1 MSFTKKL
8 TAVMLLFMFFMG
20 TVSSQILTGPSL
32 EFTHP
37 AYVASTG
44 MNQFQGYADEAFI
57 SPGDING
64 DGLMDYVRGMR
75 NSWGTNGIGF
85 WINNGTSPNIS
96 FSYSGDNPYGI
107 ITLGSGSMIH
117 TDLLDMDGDADLDI
131 LGISADVDGLMV
143 WENTGST
150 TVPAFAGH
158 TVMYADLL
166 ESARSLTVA
175 DYNGDGLK
183 DLIIGQFDASSEFHH
198 VNVMINTGTSGTPLF
213 ESVLVNPN
221 SIDISAVSLTA
232 VNVPNLT
239 FYDWDVDGDLDIFG
253 MSEADNQVF
262 YLQNTGTSANPQYGV
277 AEFQFSIPYWYNSNF
292 EFLDI
297 DSDGSIE
304 ALLGQSTGMV
314 FTMYQV
320 FAGCMDGG
328 ACNYDPNA
336 LEPDN
341 SCVYPTT
348 YYLDGDNDGFG
359 TAGNTYYGCSMPAGY
374 VSNTDDCDDNNAA
387 VSGPPGDPSV
397 FGQGVWNAYVFDGVY
412 FNTYKGYYVREGNAY
427 NTISDFGWEGSP
439 SEATGYLG
447 CSVPIEYHSVKYKRQ
462 GFPASDFPYAIT
474 IPSWDDD
481 IYVYVDGN
489 LVWSTSC
496 CANNWFDNVVWTG
509 DLNPTST
516 VEISYGEYG
525 GGSFVS
531 FIVEPQYP
539 LSITGSS
546 DVYNNACY
554 DFTYYTQVNQ
564 DFGVDPSSMIYSVTS
579 ANGLVDL
586 SNVYPQFNGS
596 EVSFTINPNDIIG
609 EDVLTFVV
617 SDSMGYSDTLL
628 MNLYLQECPPALEV
642 YGSTEGY
649 HDACTDFDIFV
660 GFNSALGYTS
670 DEMTFVTT
678 FEDPSYVQSST
689 PSYFDGWDN
698 GAYVYFNANA
708 VVGTTTATTVVT
720 DPLGNSDTLVTLLTF
735 GNCYPVL
742 SVDYNWEITCGDSIG
757 HFDVTY
763 AFATEGVNQSI
774 ASTES
779 YNTGAVPNEN
789 IVLLSSTDTLL
800 VQNGINFYGTTYSFQ
815 VEFETLNDWVEI
827 GGYLNDDLGYNY
839 NFGLYMETVSDYDA
853 PSLSSDLT
861 EVNITL
867 PAGSCDTTLTW
878 DVILNP
884 INAYG
889 AGSTYLTNQH
899 DGTFYTAIN
908 GGNGLTTIGV
918 DGNSGADCNG
928 EMIQGDFPVTTISGD
943 EFHVY
948 YGRTEDYN
956 ENDPKIYH
964 LWFVPASE
972 TDVLTSIEEEL
983 CDSRFVLEN
992 LSGTAN
998 PYFYYL
1004 FASNNSDPAYDE
1016 NTIQSVAQTVANGF
1030 GAYLSNDQFDLN
1042 ALSANMSGIVSEV
1055 NSTILNDGN
1064 YYAIEISNDFEYN
1077 NNNAAIGIND
1087 GGDDI
1092 YDGGNFLLTNFNDY
1106 YGNDEEG
1113 DGIPYTNG
1121 AVYVGGPSESN
1132 AAFTLFVQESCNY
1145 TVTSSIENGSTVSLG
1160 ITVVDFTVVDG
1171 SGNESFYSV
1180 AVSVNPS
1187 DASDVCGNDIDDN
1200 CDGLIDENCG
1210 QNGCM
1215 DVLACNYN
1223 ADATS
1228 DDGTCTYPVSEF
1240 LNCDGLCNNDA
1251 DADGVCD
1258 ENEVLGCTHADACN
1272 YDETATE
1279 DDGTCIQPQEEICN
1293 EQDDDCDGEVDE
1305 FVAITYYADADGDGF
1320 GSTEDVTFACTLPA
1334 GYVSNADDCDDLVL
1348 TYLDSD
1354 GDGYGSNELDAC
1366 GVFTSSDCNDSEF
1379 SINTGATEICGNE
1392 IDEDC
1397 SGSDEVC
1404 VITGCTDVTAC
1415 NYNAEANTNDG
1426 SCTYPAASYLTCAG
1440 ACMNDTDA
1448 DGVCNELELIG
1459 CMDVTACNYNS
1470 AATDNAN
1477 CTYPAEFYLNCAGAC
1492 INDTDADGVCDELEV
1507 IGCMDVNACNYDATA
1522 TDNAN
1527 CTYPAESYLTCVG
1540 ACINDTD
1547 ADGVCN
1553 ELEVIGCM
1561 DVTACNYNAAATDNA
1576 NCTYPAE
1583 SYLTCAGAC
1592 INDTDAD
1599 GVCDEIEVTGCTDV
1613 AACNYDATATDNA
1626 NCTYPAESYLNC
1638 AGACLNDGDADGVCD
1653 EVEVLGCTNATACN
1667 YNANATEEDGSCI
1680 LPLAEVCNEVD
1691 DNCNGEVDEFVTTEF
1706 YLDGDNDGYGTVSEV
1721 VFACTLPIGYVT
1733 NADDC
1738 DDSMITYEDLDADGF
1753 GTSTIVACGAMNNT
1767 DCNDTDASI
1776 NAGAIESCNN
1786 IDDDCNGVVDNDV
1799 LFTSYYTDADTD
1811 GYGTGNEMA
1820 FCSDPGAGYSLTND
1834 DCDDTNAAVNPQAVE
1849 VADNGID
1856 DNCDGVELGMNEQL
1870 AMSFSAYPNPTAD
1883 MLVVKMA
1890 NATTGMLMVFNAQG
1904 ALVMK
1909 VQVAQQSQVT
1919 LDLSEMATGVYT
1931 LMVQDQQGVNSMP
1944 IVKL

>member
-1 MSFTKKL
+1 M
-8 TAVMLLFMFFMG
+8 AVMLLLTVFVSNMF
-20 TVSSQILTGPSL
+20 SQILTGPTL
-32 EFTHP
+32 QFNHP
-37 AYVASTG
+37 YSISSMG
-44 MNQFQGYADEAFI
+44 MNQFQGSADEAFI

-64 DGLMDYVRGMR
+64 DGLIDYVRGMR

-85 WINNGTSPNIS
+85 WINNGTSPNVS
-96 FSYSGDNPYGI
+96 FTYSGDNPYGI
-107 ITLGSGSMIH
+107 VTSGSGSMIH
-117 TDLLDMDGDADLDI
+117 TDLWDFENDGDLDI
-131 LGISADVDGLMV
+131 LAVSPDIDGVMM
-143 WENTGST
+143 WENTGTST
-150 TVPAFAGH
+150 APSFSSHIVL
-158 TVMYADLL
+158 YADLL
-166 ESARSLTVA
+166 DAVKSFTIA

-183 DLIIGQFDASSEFHH
+183 DLIMGQYDNVAGYHH
-198 VNVMINTGTSGTPLF
+198 VNVMINSGSLGSPLF
-213 ESVLVNPN
+213 ESVLVNPDA
-221 SIDISAVSLTA
+221 IDISAVSLSSW
-232 VNVPNLT
+232 NVPNLT
-239 FYDWDVDGDLDIFG
+239 FYDWDGDGDFDIFG
-253 MSEADNQVF
+253 MSETDNQVF
-262 YLQNTGTSANPQYGV
+262 YLQNTGSTINPQYGV
-277 AEFQFSIPYWYNSNF
+277 AEFQFAIQYWYNSNF
-292 EFLDI
+292 EFLDV
-297 DSDGSIE
+297 DSNGSMD
-304 ALLGQSTGMV
+304 AMLGQSTGMV
-314 FTMYQV
+314 YVMNQV
-320 FAGCMDGG
+320 FLGCMDGG

-336 LEPDN
+336 YESDN
-341 SCVYPTT
+341 SCVYPSLF
-348 YYLDGDNDGFG
+348 YYDGDNDGFG
-359 TAGNTYYGCSMPAGY
+359 TSNNVSNACEQPESY
-374 VSNTDDCDDNNAA
+374 VSNSDDCDDNNAL

-397 FGQGVWNAYVFDGVY
+397 WGQGEWNAYVYDGVN
-412 FNTYKGYYVREGNAY
+412 FNTYKGFYVRQGNAY
-427 NTISDFGWEGSP
+427 DSESDFGQGASP
-439 SEATGYLG
+439 SNTPGYLG
-447 CSVPIEYHSVKYKRQ
+447 CAVGEDYHSVKYKRQ
-462 GFPASDFPYAIT
+462 GFPVSDFPYAIT

-481 IYVYVDGN
+481 IYVYVDGS
-489 LVWSTSC
+489 LVWSTGC
-496 CANNWFDNVVWTG
+496 CANDWNTNVVWTG
-509 DLNPTST
+509 DLNPSST
-516 VEISYGEYG
+516 VEVSYGEYG
-525 GGSFVS
+525 GGSFVH

-539 LSITGSS
+539 LNFTGSTN
-546 DVYNNACY
+546 VYNNACY

-564 DFGVDPSSMIYSVTS
+564 DFGVDPSSMTYSVTS
-579 ANGLVDL
+579 AEGLVDL
-586 SNVYPQFNGS
+586 SNVFPQFNGS
-596 EVSFTINPNDIIG
+596 EVSFTINPNDNIG

-617 SDSMGYSDTLL
+617 TDSMGYSDTLV

-720 DPLGNSDTLVTLLTF
+720 DPMGNSDTLVTLLIF
-735 GNCYPVL
+735 GDCYPIVN
-742 SVDYNWEITCGDSIG
+742 VDYNWEITCGDSIG

-774 ASTES
+774 ESIES
-779 YNTGAVPNEN
+779 YNTSAVPNEN

-815 VEFETLNDWVEI
+815 VEFENLNDWVEI
-827 GGYLNDDLGYNY
+827 GGYLNDDLGSNY
-839 NFGLYMETVSDYDA
+839 DFGLYMETVSDYDA

-928 EMIQGDFPVTTISGD
+928 EMIQGNFSVTTISGN
-943 EFHVY
+943 EFQVY

-972 TDVLTSIEEEL
+972 SDVLTSVEEEL

-992 LSGTAN
+992 LSGAAN

-1004 FASNNSDPAYDE
+1004 FASSNSEPAYDE
-1016 NTIQSVAQTVANGF
+1016 ITIQSVAQTVANGF

-1064 YYAIEISNDFEYN
+1064 YYVIEISDDFEYN
-1077 NNNAAIGIND
+1077 NNDAPIGIND

-1132 AAFTLFVQESCNY
+1132 ALFTLFVQESCNY

-1160 ITVVDFTVVDG
+1160 MTVVDFTVVDG

-1200 CDGLIDENCG
+1200 CDGFVDENCEV
-1210 QNGCM
+1210 NGCTDAM
-1215 DVLACNYN
+1215 ACNFN
-1223 ADATS
+1223 PDATTE
-1228 DDGTCTYPVSEF
+1228 DGSCTYPESEF
-1240 LNCDGLCNNDA
+1240 VNCDGLCINDA
-1251 DADGVCD
+1251 DLDGVCD
-1258 ENEVLGCTHADACN
+1258 EQEVLGCTNVTACN
-1272 YDETATE
+1272 FDETAT
-1279 DDGTCIQPQEEICN
+1279 DDNGTCVLPQEEVCN
-1293 EQDDDCDGEVDE
+1293 NLDDNCDGEIDE
-1305 FVAITYYADADGDGF
+1305 FVTQTFYADADGDGF
-1320 GSTEDVTFACTLPA
+1320 GSSEDVAFACELPV
-1334 GYVSNADDCDDLVL
+1334 GYVNNFDDCDDNAL
-1348 TYLDSD
+1348 TYVDADVD
-1354 GDGYGSNELDAC
+1354 GFGSNELNAC
-1366 GVFTSSDCNDSEF
+1366 GVFANTDCNDSDF
-1379 SINTGATEICGNE
+1379 NVNPDATEICGNT

-1397 SGSDEVC
+1397 NGSDEIC
-1404 VITGCTDVTAC
+1404 IINGCTDVTAC
-1415 NYNAEANTNDG
+1415 NYNSEANNNDG
-1426 SCTYPAASYLTCAG
+1426 SCTYPTAPYLTCA
-1440 ACMNDTDA
+1440 
-1448 DGVCNELELIG
+1448 
-1459 CMDVTACNYNS
+1459 
-1470 AATDNAN
+1470 
-1477 CTYPAEFYLNCAGAC
+1477 
-1492 INDTDADGVCDELEV
+1492 
-1507 IGCMDVNACNYDATA
+1507 
-1522 TDNAN
+1522 
-1527 CTYPAESYLTCVG
+1527 G

-1553 ELEVIGCM
+1553 ELEVIGCTDVNACNYDAAATDNANCTYPAESYLTCAGACINDTDADGVCNEIEVTGCT
-1561 DVTACNYNAAATDNA
+1561 DVTACNYDAAATDNA

-1613 AACNYDATATDNA
+1613 TACNYDA
-1626 NCTYPAESYLNC
+1626 L
-1638 AGACLNDGDADGVCD
+1638 
-1653 EVEVLGCTNATACN
+1653 
-1667 YNANATEEDGSCI
+1667 ATEDDGSCI
-1680 LPLAEVCNEVD
+1680 LPTAEVCNEVD

-1753 GTSTIVACGAMNNT
+1753 GSTTIVACGAMNNT

-1820 FCSDPGAGYSLTND
+1820 FCADPGVGYSLTND
-1834 DCDDTNAAVNPQAVE
+1834 DCNDTNAAVNPQAEE

-1870 AMSFSAYPNPTAD
+1870 TMSFSAYPNPTAD
-1883 MLVVKMA
+1883 MLVVKMTNPTA
-1890 NATTGMLMVFNAQG
+1890 GVLMVFNAQG